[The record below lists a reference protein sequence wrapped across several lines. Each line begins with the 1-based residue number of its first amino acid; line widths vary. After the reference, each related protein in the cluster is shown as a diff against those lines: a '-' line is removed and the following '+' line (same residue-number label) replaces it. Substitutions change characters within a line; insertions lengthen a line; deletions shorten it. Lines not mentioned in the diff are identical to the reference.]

1 MTTRARM
8 SACMRQASTYLPH
21 ADMRGML
28 KKGGVS
34 GGNRIHEC
42 EETETDF
49 HVPTWPRRD
58 GSSHQKSITLT
69 YASAGSITMATTDV
83 TLE

>member
-1 MTTRARM
+1 M
-8 SACMRQASTYLPH
+8 SACMRPASTYLPH
-21 ADMRGML
+21 ADTRGML
-28 KKGGVS
+28 KKRGGKKT
-34 GGNRIHEC
+34 RIHEC

-58 GSSHQKSITLT
+58 GSSHQKSIILT
-69 YASAGSITMATTDV
+69 YASPGSITMATTDV